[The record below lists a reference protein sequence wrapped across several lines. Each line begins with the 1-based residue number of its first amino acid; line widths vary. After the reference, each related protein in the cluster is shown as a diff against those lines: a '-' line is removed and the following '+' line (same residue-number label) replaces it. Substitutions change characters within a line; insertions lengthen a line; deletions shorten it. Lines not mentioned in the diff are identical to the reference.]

1 MRAAARQ
8 VPVQERER
16 LLKKE
21 GLDPTRLA
29 NLSLVY
35 KVQEV
40 PAHTRNP
47 GSSIHFVQ
55 EAPAAHI

>member
-40 PAHTRNP
+40 RVHPSNP
-47 GSSIHFVQ
+47 
-55 EAPAAHI
+55 